1 MPNPKRGQA
10 GLKVGDKTYTLVFDI
25 NSMCEVEYILDL
37 STEAILR
44 SLVRS
49 PPFHVVRALLWG
61 GLRTHHADIDL
72 KGAGV
77 LMEEIGGAGP
87 ALDAVGEAMKASF
100 PEPEVADGKASPRK
114 GARAG
119 TGPRS

>member
-1 MPNPKRGQA
+1 MPNRNKGEA
-10 GLKVGDKTYTLVFDI
+10 GLKVGDKTFTLVFDI
-25 NSMCEVEYILDL
+25 NSLCEVEYILDQ

-61 GLRTHHADIDL
+61 GLRTHHPEVDL
-72 KGAGV
+72 QGAGR
-77 LMEEIGGAGP
+77 LMEQIGGVGP
-87 ALDAVGEAMKASF
+87 SLDAVGEAMKSSF
-100 PEPEVADGKASPRK
+100 PDAEVADGEASPRK

-119 TGPRS
+119 TGRRS

>member
-1 MPNPKRGQA
+1 MANRHRGQA
-10 GLKVGDKTYTLVFDI
+10 GIEVDGKVYLLVFDI
-25 NSMCEVEYILDL
+25 NSLCEVEYILDQ

-61 GLRTHHADIDL
+61 GLRTHHPEVDL
-72 KGAGV
+72 QGAGRI
-77 LMEEIGGAGP
+77 MEQIGGVGP
-87 ALDAVGEAMKASF
+87 SLDAVGEAMKSSF
-100 PEPEVADGKASPRK
+100 PDAEVADGEASPRK

-119 TGPRS
+119 TGRRS